1 MRWLAT
7 VVVAMMLAATACA
20 SQRAALDWG
29 PCAPYAQTAFEKGLY
44 ADESVD
50 CARLTV
56 PLDYAN
62 PQSRTV
68 SIGLLRHRA
77 TDPAHRIGSLVLN
90 PGGPGSSGMTA
101 AATLAQPA
109 GTLAR
114 QFDLVGFDPRGVHA
128 SEPRIR
134 CQSDAEQDAARTSDA
149 GSAGCLEKTGG
160 EFLAHVGTREVVRDL
175 DALRV
180 ALGDAKLTYLGYSYG
195 TQIGSAYAEAYPDKV
210 RAMVLDGAI
219 DPAQNLPQTLIAQTA
234 GFQDAFTRFA
244 QWCAKRP
251 GCPLIGDATAAFQ
264 RIARPPVSAL
274 PGRTLSFAD
283 TVTATEAALYSRAQ
297 WPNLQQALEE
307 LATRRSG
314 AKLLQMADDYY
325 QRDENG
331 HYSGAFDAYY
341 AVRCVDY
348 ARVTDRTVID
358 AAHSQMLTGAP
369 FLTGSSPDA
378 HELDTCATWPVPPT
392 SRPHSPSAPGLPKT
406 LVISTTHDP
415 ATPYRQ
421 GIALAKDLNAALL
434 TVDDVQH
441 AAFLKGNACVDKAAT
456 TYLSTAIA
464 RDGNC

>member
-1 MRWLAT
+1 
-7 VVVAMMLAATACA
+7 MLAATACA
-20 SQRAALDWG
+20 SQRPAIEWG

-44 ADESVD
+44 ADQSVD

-56 PLDYAN
+56 PLDYTN
-62 PQSRTV
+62 SQGRTV

-77 TDPAHRIGSLVLN
+77 ADPTRRIGSLVLN

-101 AATLAQPA
+101 AATLAPTA
-109 GTLAR
+109 GKLAE
-114 QFDLVGFDPRGVHA
+114 QFDLIGFDPRGVHA

-134 CQSDAEQDAARTSDA
+134 CRSDAEQDAARASDVGRA
-149 GSAGCLEKTGG
+149 SACLKKTGA
-160 EFLAHVGTREVVRDL
+160 EFLAHVGTREVVRDV
-175 DALRV
+175 DALRT

-219 DPAQNLPQTLIAQTA
+219 DPAQDLPQTLIAQAA

-251 GCPLIGDATAAFQ
+251 GCPLTGDATAAFQ
-264 RIARPPVSAL
+264 RIARAPVPAL
-274 PGRTLSFAD
+274 PDRGLSFSDA
-283 TVTATEAALYSRAQ
+283 VTATEAALYSRAQ

-307 LATRRSG
+307 LATQHRG
-314 AKLLQMADDYY
+314 TKLLQLADGYY
-325 QRDENG
+325 QRDQNG
-331 HYSGAFDAYY
+331 HYSGALDAYY

-348 ARVTDRTVID
+348 DRLPNRATID
-358 AAHSQMLTGAP
+358 ATQRQMLARAP

-378 HELDTCATWPVPPT
+378 HELDTCSAWPVPPT
-392 SRPHSPSAPGLPKT
+392 SRTHHPSALGLPKT

-421 GIALAKDLNAALL
+421 GVALAKDLNAALL

-441 AAFLKGNACVDKAAT
+441 AAFLKGNTCVDKAAT
-456 TYLSTAIA
+456 AYLITTTAS
-464 RDGNC
+464 DGNC

>member
-1 MRWLAT
+1 
-7 VVVAMMLAATACA
+7 MLAATACA
-20 SQRAALDWG
+20 SQQPALDWG

-44 ADESVD
+44 ADQSVD

-62 PQSRTV
+62 PQGRTV

-109 GTLAR
+109 GKLAE

-134 CQSDAEQDAARTSDA
+134 CRSDAEQDAARTSGV
-149 GSAGCLEKTGG
+149 GSVAGCLKMTGAD
-160 EFLAHVGTREVVRDL
+160 FLAHVGTREVVRDL
-175 DALRV
+175 DALRA

-251 GCPLIGDATAAFQ
+251 GCPLSGDATADFQ
-264 RIARPPVSAL
+264 RIARAPVPAL
-274 PGRTLSFAD
+274 AGRGLFFSDA
-283 TVTATEAALYSRAQ
+283 VTATEAALYSRAQ

-307 LATRRSG
+307 LATEHRG
-314 AKLLQMADDYY
+314 TKLLQMADAYY
-325 QRDENG
+325 QRDQNG

-348 ARVTDRTVID
+348 DRVTDRATID
-358 AAHSQMLTGAP
+358 AAHRQMLTGAP

-378 HELDTCATWPVPPT
+378 HELDTCSTWPVPPT
-392 SRPHSPSAPGLPKT
+392 SRTHRPSAPGLPKT
-406 LVISTTHDP
+406 LVISTKHDP

-421 GIALAKDLNAALL
+421 GVALAKDLNAALL

-456 TYLSTAIA
+456 AYLNTAIA

>member
-1 MRWLAT
+1 MRWLAM

-20 SQRAALDWG
+20 SQRTALEWG
-29 PCAPYAQTAFEKGLY
+29 PCAPYAQTAVEKSLY

-56 PLDYAN
+56 PLDYEN
-62 PQSRTV
+62 PQGQTV

-77 TDPAHRIGSLVLN
+77 TDPARRIGSLVLN

-101 AATLAQPA
+101 AATLAKPA
-109 GTLAR
+109 GKLAE

-128 SEPRIR
+128 SEPRISCR
-134 CQSDAEQDAARTSDA
+134 SDAEQDAARASD
-149 GSAGCLEKTGG
+149 TGG
-160 EFLAHVGTREVVRDL
+160 AACLKKTSREFLAHVGTREVVHDL
-175 DALRV
+175 DALRA

-251 GCPLIGDATAAFQ
+251 RCPLTGDATAAFQ

-274 PGRTLSFAD
+274 PGRMLSFAD
-283 TVTATEAALYSRAQ
+283 AVTATEAALYSRAQ

-307 LATRRSG
+307 LATTRNG

-325 QRDENG
+325 QRDQNG

-348 ARVTDRTVID
+348 DRVTDRATID
-358 AAHSQMLTGAP
+358 AAHQQMRTGAP
-369 FLTGSSPDA
+369 FLAGSSPDA
-378 HELDTCATWPVPPT
+378 HELDTCSTWPVPPT
-392 SRPHSPSAPGLPKT
+392 SRPHRPSAPGLPKT

-421 GIALAKDLNAALL
+421 GVALAKDLNAALL

-456 TYLSTAIA
+456 TYLVTAIA